1 MKEKILAL
9 YDSVSRE
16 AASSIYRFTS
26 GRVSWLPVEIP
37 QIGSE
42 RDQLEAMLTIAEQW
56 DVVIAEIYVEAM
68 AIADK
73 SADPEQIQDPLNS
86 VWNMDPEQIDAIGF
100 ITDAQNAGIRF
111 ESDTFG
117 ALVNHSDVELERYM
131 YWKDPV
137 GTNNLIALKTMI
149 DEGLEAIDS
158 FEDWKKISKLVDEM
172 EKAAAMRAI
181 KAGIA
186 IGMNLILQGTH
197 GAPAGS
203 MDKGKGAR

>member
-26 GRVSWLPVEIP
+26 GCVRRVPVKVPEA
-37 QIGSE
+37 GSE
-42 RDQLEAMLTIAEQW
+42 RDQLEALLTIAEQR

-73 SADPEQIQDPLNS
+73 SADPEKIQDPLNS
-86 VWNMDPEQIDAIGF
+86 VWNVDPECTNAIEY
-100 ITDAQNAGIRF
+100 IADAQNAGIRF

-131 YWKDPV
+131 GWKDPV
-137 GTNNLIALKTMI
+137 GNNKLLDLKVEI
-149 DEGLEAIDS
+149 DEQLEAI
-158 FEDWKKISKLVDEM
+158 EDFKARRKLSKLVDEM

-203 MDKGKGAR
+203 MDQGKELE

>member
-26 GRVSWLPVEIP
+26 GRVSWLPVKIP

-42 RDQLEAMLTIAEQW
+42 RDQLEALLTIAEQW
-56 DVVIAEIYVEAM
+56 EVVIAEIYVEAM

-73 SADPEQIQDPLNS
+73 SADPEQLQDPLNS
-86 VWNMDPEQIDAIGF
+86 VWNIDPEHTDAIGF

-131 YWKDPV
+131 SWKDPV
-137 GTNNLIALKTMI
+137 GTNKLLTLQTEI
-149 DEGLEAIDS
+149 DERLEAIED
-158 FEDWKKISKLVDEM
+158 FEDWRKLSKLVDEM

-186 IGMNLILQGTH
+186 IGMNLILQGLY
-197 GAPAGS
+197 GKPALYSEYEG
-203 MDKGKGAR
+203 RR